1 MTNKDQHITPST
13 TESENAPKT
22 DPNRDERGRFKKG
35 NKAGKKTEF
44 NAETAAAAGRKGS
57 ILSAEKR
64 RENKTIR
71 QCLRSLLDERLPN
84 GKTRREIVVEK
95 LTHNTLENGTVK
107 DLKTLQE
114 VLGEELFGDVNENRV
129 IFTFATEPTPETIN
143 ENTDNDETERD

>member
-1 MTNKDQHITPST
+1 MTKKSQHINQTA
-13 TESENAPKT
+13 TESENALKI
-22 DPNRDERGRFKKG
+22 DPNRDKKGRFVKG
-35 NKAGKKTEF
+35 NKAGNRFKANGEQ
-44 NAETAAAAGRKGS
+44 TAIARKAGVKSGEVKR
-57 ILSAEKR
+57 EK
-64 RENKTIR
+64 KTIR
-71 QCLRSLLDERLPN
+71 ECLRSLLDERLPN

-129 IFTFATEPTPETIN
+129 VFTFATEPTPETIN